1 MSSTESPRH
10 GASSFATLRQFVRKR
25 ATAAVERCE
34 LCGADVAAAEHEH
47 LIEPASRKLL
57 CACRP
62 CAILFSGGVG
72 TKYKSVPRRIRFLPD
87 FKLTDGQWDGLMIPI
102 SIAFIF
108 QSTPDGKTV
117 ALYPSPAGPTESL
130 LALDSW
136 DEIVRDNPVLRE
148 MEPDVEALL
157 VNRVGD
163 AREHYLAPV
172 DECYK
177 LVGLIRAHWRGFS
190 GGQKVWEEMEAFFAG
205 LKERGSPAG
214 ETSRA

>member
-1 MSSTESPRH
+1 MSSTESPRR
-10 GASSFATLRQFVRKR
+10 SNPFATLRQFVRER
-25 ATAAVERCE
+25 AAAVERCE
-34 LCGADVAAAEHEH
+34 LCGTDVAAAEHEH
-47 LIEPASRKLL
+47 LIELASRKLL

-72 TKYKSVPRRIRFLPD
+72 TKYKSVPRRTRFLPD
-87 FKLTDGQWDGLMIPI
+87 FKLTDGQWDGLLIPI

-108 QSTPDGKTV
+108 QSTPDGKIV

-136 DEIVRDNPVLRE
+136 DEIVRDNPVLQK

-190 GGQKVWEEMEAFFAG
+190 GGQKVWEEIEVFFAG